1 VVGATGSEPAT
12 PAPKENKAE
21 RATHGDTVGAL
32 FDLYKTHRQKAKSW
46 TETRRIMEREVLPV
60 WRHLRVID
68 VKRRTVRELV
78 ERKARH
84 APIMANR
91 ILSRI
96 SAMLTFA
103 MEQDWIESNPAWR
116 IRQPGE
122 ERSRDRV
129 LSGDELPNPGRY
141 GGQRIFV
148 VRREDYVYLVLF
160 VEDEHTV
167 FLKTIILSRK
177 ATKQYLG
184 EESDHET

>member
-1 VVGATGSEPAT
+1 MAG
-12 PAPKENKAE
+12 
-21 RATHGDTVGAL
+21 HGVR
-32 FDLYKTHRQKAKSW
+32 H
-46 TETRRIMEREVLPV
+46 LPV
-60 WRHLRVID
+60 VD

-122 ERSRDRV
+122 ERRRRA
-129 LSGDELPNPGRY
+129 E
-141 GGQRIFV
+141 GG
-148 VRREDYVYLVLF
+148 
-160 VEDEHTV
+160 
-167 FLKTIILSRK
+167 FLNRS
-177 ATKQYLG
+177 Q
-184 EESDHET
+184 

>member
-1 VVGATGSEPAT
+1 
-12 PAPKENKAE
+12 
-21 RATHGDTVGAL
+21 
-32 FDLYKTHRQKAKSW
+32 
-46 TETRRIMEREVLPV
+46 
-60 WRHLRVID
+60 
-68 VKRRTVRELV
+68 
-78 ERKARH
+78 
-84 APIMANR
+84 
-91 ILSRI
+91 
-96 SAMLTFA
+96 MLTFA